1 MNSHPITQE
10 GDNKLIE
17 EYEVLVKTK
26 LPEASKRIGEALS
39 HGDLKENAEYHA
51 ALEHQDYIQK
61 RIEYLR
67 EKISGSQIMT
77 VNTTDSDTVI
87 FGSRVKTL
95 DLEDDIE
102 EEFVL
107 VGAAEADPANGKIS
121 TASPIGK
128 SLLGKK
134 RHDIVEVKTPGGI
147 LKLKI
152 LDYS

>member
-1 MNSHPITQE
+1 MNSHPITKE
-10 GDNKLIE
+10 GYNKLVE
-17 EYEVLVKTK
+17 EYELLVKIK
-26 LPEASKRIGEALS
+26 LPDASKRIGEALS

-51 ALEHQDYIQK
+51 AIEHQNYIHK
-61 RIEYLR
+61 RIKYLLD
-67 EKISGSQIMT
+67 KITGSKIMT
-77 VNTTDSDTVI
+77 VNTSDSDTII

-95 DLEDDIE
+95 DLEDDME

-134 RHDIVEVKTPGGI
+134 TNDIVEVKTPGGI